1 MRYFFSDKIA
11 EIFYNSLIF
20 IYISALWGV
29 AITLRKNVVLATD
42 FTISPLF
49 RKMAC
54 KYNRWV
60 VHTGFFVL
68 ELFH

>member
-1 MRYFFSDKIA
+1 MRQFFSDKIA

-20 IYISALWGV
+20 IYISALWDV

-49 RKMAC
+49 HTMAG

-60 VHTGFFVL
+60 APTGFFGLVSI
-68 ELFH
+68 H